1 MKLGKLIHVYTANKM
16 CVCVCVCERERERER
31 RGAARMRE
39 EESSK
44 KTWTGLM
51 LIESEWD
58 AL

>member
-1 MKLGKLIHVYTANKM
+1 MGKLIHVYTANKM
-16 CVCVCVCERERERER
+16 RERERERE
-31 RGAARMRE
+31 AARMRE

>member
-1 MKLGKLIHVYTANKM
+1 
-16 CVCVCVCERERERER
+16 
-31 RGAARMRE
+31 MRE

>member
-1 MKLGKLIHVYTANKM
+1 VKLGKLIHVYTANKM
-16 CVCVCVCERERERER
+16 RERERERER
-31 RGAARMRE
+31 EAARMRE